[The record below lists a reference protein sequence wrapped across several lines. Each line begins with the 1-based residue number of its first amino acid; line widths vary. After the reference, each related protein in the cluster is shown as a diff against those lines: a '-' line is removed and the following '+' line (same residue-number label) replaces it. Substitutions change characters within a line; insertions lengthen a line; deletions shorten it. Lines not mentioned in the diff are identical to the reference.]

1 MITFTRVQLLS
12 SECDLS
18 NNRFFCE
25 KPPWWLNK
33 CIYVIFTCLLFSSLY
48 RVCFQMHFS
57 FLMSPYFRSSTGSQ
71 SRWLDYI
78 SGGMSTHT
86 KADMIADN
94 TVIID
99 NGQKLFICRKCFN
112 TEGNSTYSNRHQFD
126 PNAIKSYKNHIQN
139 FVIKPFSWNDIRP
152 KMVQILI
159 V

>member
-1 MITFTRVQLLS
+1 
-12 SECDLS
+12 
-18 NNRFFCE
+18 
-25 KPPWWLNK
+25 
-33 CIYVIFTCLLFSSLY
+33 
-48 RVCFQMHFS
+48 
-57 FLMSPYFRSSTGSQ
+57 
-71 SRWLDYI
+71 
-78 SGGMSTHT
+78 MSTHT